1 MNTPAWQ
8 KYLDFMAAATLRLGS
23 IRSWQ
28 SISRLS
34 TPIQDKVDR
43 ELLRLLC
50 RLGMTRELAT
60 CILALSRGGFDNFPP
75 DDGYRHV
82 VRSDPPWEGRGSAP
96 RLGEEG
102 SEGGSGNENE
112 NDREGQGGG
121 GEEDSRDEY
130 KANSS
135 DSHDDGTPS
144 VASTYGSHAW
154 DYPRDNEDLDDTYPY
169 QDLVADDETIGNR
182 SAEADNIVLGRD
194 QRIDLQVMERTL
206 QRVGAYVPVTPAE
219 MDALVER
226 QVARDREG
234 YAPRPGDDERLAG
247 MA

>member
-1 MNTPAWQ
+1 
-8 KYLDFMAAATLRLGS
+8 
-23 IRSWQ
+23 
-28 SISRLS
+28 
-34 TPIQDKVDR
+34 
-43 ELLRLLC
+43 
-50 RLGMTRELAT
+50 
-60 CILALSRGGFDNFPP
+60 
-75 DDGYRHV
+75 
-82 VRSDPPWEGRGSAP
+82 
-96 RLGEEG
+96 
-102 SEGGSGNENE
+102 
-112 NDREGQGGG
+112 
-121 GEEDSRDEY
+121 
-130 KANSS
+130 
-135 DSHDDGTPS
+135 